1 MQFLWSQL
9 HCLKEVL
16 PHLQPFTI
24 TAVASV
30 QTSLPLISSQR
41 NDDVGGTEWGEAHQG
56 VFSTTLTSS
65 KVQRNSCVKV
75 KHSVNYEISNHKLL
89 NMAHSINCQICSRQ
103 RVQTISAVIFLCSF
117 VILRLIPPQKC
128 CWWS

>member
-16 PHLQPFTI
+16 PQLQPFTI

-65 KVQRNSCVKV
+65 KVQRNSCVEV
-75 KHSVNYEISNHKLL
+75 KHSVNYEISNHKL
-89 NMAHSINCQICSRQ
+89 
-103 RVQTISAVIFLCSF
+103 
-117 VILRLIPPQKC
+117 
-128 CWWS
+128 